1 MVVVVSVAVIVVL
14 VAAYC
19 AYNFSEQMRSSN
31 EQFQRLKNENISL
44 QSQCEFGKQWQGKY
58 EELSEKYITLQK
70 DNSALST
77 RLEEERK
84 LLAEKMQLLE
94 KAEQKLSDTFK
105 ALSSDALSRNNKDFM
120 ELAKSLFDQIQ
131 ARSKAD
137 MELNSK
143 NVSELL
149 TPIKNAL
156 SGVDTRLVELE
167 KSRVGAYEALRQQV
181 SDLMNTES
189 ILKNE
194 TTNLVSALKTPN
206 IRGRWGEIQ
215 LRRVVELAGMIEHCD
230 FQEQVTSNDDAKIR
244 PDMVI
249 YYPGDKQVIVDAKTP
264 LAAYLQSL
272 ETQDESQRK
281 KLLLEYVR
289 QIKNQVTKLS
299 NKQYWSQF
307 RTSPE
312 FVIMFLPG
320 EVFLSVAI
328 ENDPSIIEFAM
339 QKRVIITT
347 PTILLA
353 LLQTISLGWQQ
364 QKMAEHAEQIKLMG
378 QELYQRLSDTSRYIA
393 NIGKS
398 LNSAVGDYNRAV
410 GNIENRVLVTIRKF
424 TELKASDKEILE
436 LQPIDANV
444 RELNLRD

>member
-1 MVVVVSVAVIVVL
+1 MLELIVVVAVVVALIST
-14 VAAYC
+14 YFT
-19 AYNFSEQMRSSN
+19 YNFYAQI
-31 EQFQRLKNENISL
+31 QRLKSENIFLQGQGEIGKQL
-44 QSQCEFGKQWQGKY
+44 QSKY
-58 EELSEKYITLQK
+58 DELLEKNIGLEK
-70 DNSALST
+70 DNTALVT
-77 RLEEERK
+77 KLEQERK
-84 LLAEKMQLLE
+84 VLAEKMLLLE

-105 ALSSDALSRNNKDFM
+105 ALSSDALSKNNKDFM
-120 ELAKSLFDQIQ
+120 ELAKSLFEQMQ

-167 KSRVGAYEALRQQV
+167 KSRIGAYEALRQQV
-181 SDLMNTES
+181 SALMNTEN
-189 ILKNE
+189 ILKTE
-194 TTNLVSALKTPN
+194 TANLVSALKTPN
-206 IRGRWGEIQ
+206 IRGQWGEIQ
-215 LRRVVELAGMIEHCD
+215 LRRVVELAGMVEHCD
-230 FQEQVTSNDDAKIR
+230 FQEQVTSNDDAKKR

-249 YYPGDKQVIVDAKTP
+249 YYPGDKRVIVDAKTP

-272 ETQDESQRK
+272 EAQDESQRK
-281 KLLLEYVR
+281 KLLQEYVR
-289 QIKNQVTKLS
+289 QIKKQVVQLASKE
-299 NKQYWSQF
+299 YWMPF
-307 RTSPE
+307 ENTPE

-393 NIGKS
+393 GIGKG

-410 GNIENRVLVTIRKF
+410 GNIESRVLVTIRKF
-424 TELKASDKEILE
+424 AELKASNKEILE
-436 LQPIDANV
+436 LQPIDATV